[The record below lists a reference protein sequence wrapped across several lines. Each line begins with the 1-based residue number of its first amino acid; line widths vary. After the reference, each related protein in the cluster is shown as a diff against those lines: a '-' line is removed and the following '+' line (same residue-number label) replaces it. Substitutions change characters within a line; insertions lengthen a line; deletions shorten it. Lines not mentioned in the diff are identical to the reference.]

1 MRTFPGCRIASWMSL
16 CTVVRLGR
24 PNASDGDISAGCARD
39 ALFPVP
45 PVAGSSSAGN
55 GDMDVDADVVGLGCS
70 LAFFLQG
77 RTLCDCPAMDGM
89 GAGWQYG
96 ESSGDGD
103 SEETSICPLCDGSD
117 HRGEDVI

>member
-1 MRTFPGCRIASWMSL
+1 MRTLPGCRIASWMSL

-24 PNASDGDISAGCARD
+24 PNAGDGDISAACARD
-39 ALFPVP
+39 ALLPVP

-70 LAFFLQG
+70 LALFLRG
-77 RTLCDCPAMDGM
+77 RTLWERLAMGGM

-96 ESSGDGD
+96 EFRGDGD
-103 SEETSICPLCDGSD
+103 SEETSICPLGDGSD